1 MTGLSLIHSRAVP
14 CAGRNS
20 STWPQHRNKTLATNP
35 RRPRRLVAGR
45 LSHYSALYEVQHD
58 QGMPLD
64 AVQHLHHMVHGES
77 SAGWKLEYRR
87 CCRTPAAARLIHG
100 TLITIDPKWR
110 ACRLQ
115 QRPGPPV
122 LCHLL
127 RTVRHTGRAA
137 VQPHQ
142 RAQRV
147 LRPAAA
153 AQQDAGGEQED
164 CNSPCL

>member
-1 MTGLSLIHSRAVP
+1 M
-14 CAGRNS
+14 
-20 STWPQHRNKTLATNP
+20 
-35 RRPRRLVAGR
+35 AGR

-77 SAGWKLEYRR
+77 SAGWEREYRR
-87 CCRTPAAARLIHG
+87 RCPAPAAARLIQV

-127 RTVRHTGRAA
+127 RTVCHAGCAA

-142 RAQRV
+142 RA
-147 LRPAAA
+147 
-153 AQQDAGGEQED
+153 
-164 CNSPCL
+164 